1 MILIITHK
9 EDFTADFVIEK
20 LNEQN
25 IRYFR
30 LNCEDLNE
38 NNYLFDNSN
47 NFNFSINGISEFS
60 SVWFRRTKL
69 PDIETTDQ
77 GQKIFLLAD
86 YESLFDNLFNLID
99 SKKWLSHPNHIYKAE
114 NKLYQ
119 LQKAKQIGFII
130 PNTIVTNNHSQLSS
144 FILDN
149 DENVIIKPIR
159 QGRIQLSDGVKTIFT
174 NQVGKEVLENLN
186 DYDLTPCV
194 VQNLIQKEY
203 ELRITVVGN
212 KVFSAKVNSQENKN
226 TQTDWRKEKNPFF
239 ECEIPQE
246 IENKCIRLLKELN
259 ISFGAIDLIKNK
271 NGEYIFLEINPN
283 GQWAWIEMETG
294 LKISEAIINYLT
306 TAE

>member
-9 EDFTADFVIEK
+9 EDFTTDFVIEK

-25 IRYFR
+25 IKYFR
-30 LNCEDLNE
+30 LNCEDLNK

-47 NFNFSINGISEFS
+47 DFNFSINGISEFS

-69 PDIETTDQ
+69 PDIDTTDQ
-77 GQKIFLLAD
+77 DKKIFLLAD
-86 YESLFDNLFNLID
+86 YESLFDNLFNLIN
-99 SKKWLSHPNHIYKAE
+99 SKKWLSNPNYIYKAE

-119 LQKAKQIGFII
+119 LQKAKEIGFNI
-130 PNTIVTNNHSQLSS
+130 PNTIVTNNHKQLSEFVS
-144 FILDN
+144 DN
-149 DENVIIKPIR
+149 ANEVIIKPIR

-174 NQVGKEVLENLN
+174 NQVGKEVLENLIE
-186 DYDLTPCV
+186 YDLTPSI

-203 ELRITVVGN
+203 ELRITVVGD
-212 KVFSAKVNSQENKN
+212 KVFSAKINSQENEN

-239 ECEIPQE
+239 ECYIPQE
-246 IENKCIRLLKELN
+246 IENKCIKLLTELN
-259 ISFGAIDLIKNK
+259 ISFGAIDLIKDK

-294 LKISEAIINYLT
+294 LKISEAIINFLT
-306 TAE
+306 TTE

>member
-25 IRYFR
+25 IKYFR

-38 NNYLFDNSN
+38 NNYLFENSN

-77 GQKIFLLAD
+77 GKKIFLLAD
-86 YESLFDNLFNLID
+86 YESLFDNLFNLIN

-119 LQKAKQIGFII
+119 LQKAKQIGFNI
-130 PNTIVTNNHSQLSS
+130 PNTIVTNSHSQLSA

-149 DENVIIKPIR
+149 DKNVIIKPIR

-174 NQVGKEVLENLN
+174 NQVTQEVLENLTQ
-186 DYDLTPCV
+186 YDLTPCI
-194 VQNLIQKEY
+194 VQKNVTKDY
-203 ELRITVVGN
+203 ELRITIVGD
-212 KVFSAKVNSQENKN
+212 KVFSAKINSQENEN
-226 TQTDWRKEKNPFF
+226 TQTDWRKEKNPFT
-239 ECEIPQE
+239 EYKLPLDIQ
-246 IENKCIRLLKELN
+246 NKCIKLLKELN
-259 ISFGAIDLIKNK
+259 ISFGAIDLIKDK
-271 NGEYIFLEINPN
+271 NGKYIFLEINPN

-306 TAE
+306 PIE

>member
-9 EDFTADFVIEK
+9 EDFTTDFVIEK

-25 IRYFR
+25 IKYFR
-30 LNCEDLNE
+30 LNCEDLNK

-47 NFNFSINGISEFS
+47 DFNFSINGISEFS

-69 PDIETTDQ
+69 PDIDTTDQ
-77 GQKIFLLAD
+77 DKKIFLLAD
-86 YESLFDNLFNLID
+86 YESLFDNLFNLIN
-99 SKKWLSHPNHIYKAE
+99 SKKWLSNPNYIYKAE

-119 LQKAKQIGFII
+119 LQKAKEIGFNI
-130 PNTIVTNNHSQLSS
+130 PNTIVTNNHKQLSEFVS
-144 FILDN
+144 DN
-149 DENVIIKPIR
+149 ANEVIIKPIR

-174 NQVGKEVLENLN
+174 NHVGKEVLENLIE
-186 DYDLTPCV
+186 YDLTPSI

-203 ELRITVVGN
+203 ELRITVVGD
-212 KVFSAKVNSQENKN
+212 KVFSAKINSQENEN

-239 ECEIPQE
+239 ECYIPQE
-246 IENKCIRLLKELN
+246 IENKCIKLLTELN
-259 ISFGAIDLIKNK
+259 ISFGAIDLIKDK

-294 LKISEAIINYLT
+294 LKISEAIINFLT
-306 TAE
+306 TTE

>member
-25 IRYFR
+25 IKYFR

-38 NNYLFDNSN
+38 NNYLFGNSN
-47 NFNFSINGISEFS
+47 NFYFSINGISEFS

-77 GQKIFLLAD
+77 DQKIFLLAD
-86 YESLFDNLFNLID
+86 YESLFDNLFNLIN
-99 SKKWLSHPNHIYKAE
+99 SEKWLSHPNYIYKAE

-119 LQKAKQIGFII
+119 LQKAKEIGFNI
-130 PNTIVTNNHSQLSS
+130 PNTVVTNNHRQLSEFVS
-144 FILDN
+144 DN
-149 DENVIIKPIR
+149 ANEVIIKPIR

-174 NQVGKEVLENLN
+174 NQVGKEVLENLIE
-186 DYDLTPCV
+186 YDLTPCI
-194 VQNLIQKEY
+194 VQNLIQKEF

-212 KVFSAKVNSQENKN
+212 KVFSAKINSQENKN

-259 ISFGAIDLIKNK
+259 ISFGAIDLIKDK